1 MVNIESAVNNFL
13 NEKDKNYKQLK
24 YLIGV
29 SGGVDS
35 MVLSNIFLKLKLNIA
50 VAHMNFQLRGK
61 DSDEDEKFV
70 RDYFNNRDIPIYVKK
85 VDTNIYAK
93 EHKLSIEQAARELRY
108 DFFEELIE
116 KYNYDYLVLAHQA
129 NDVIETFFINILRGA
144 TLFGLSSIPQKRSLI
159 LRPLWYVSRKD
170 IENYADAQNIPFRID
185 KTNDELIF
193 LRNRIRHELLPL
205 INNIRPGVE
214 KTILNNIQ
222 ILQEQGD
229 TYDLLLKK
237 YLAPYIVYYEDMS

>member
-1 MVNIESAVNNFL
+1 
-13 NEKDKNYKQLK
+13 
-24 YLIGV
+24 
-29 SGGVDS
+29 
-35 MVLSNIFLKLKLNIA
+35 
-50 VAHMNFQLRGK
+50 MNFQLRGK

-214 KTILNNIQ
+214 KPFLIIFRFYKSKEILMIF
-222 ILQEQGD
+222 
-229 TYDLLLKK
+229 Y
-237 YLAPYIVYYEDMS
+237 